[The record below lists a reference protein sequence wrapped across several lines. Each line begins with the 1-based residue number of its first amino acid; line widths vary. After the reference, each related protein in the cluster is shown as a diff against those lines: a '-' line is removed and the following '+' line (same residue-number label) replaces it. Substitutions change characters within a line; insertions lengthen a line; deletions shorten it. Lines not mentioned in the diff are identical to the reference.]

1 MARTL
6 AQRRASEAAE
16 AAAREAAIEAGTLTD
31 EEAREELLRREQ
43 LFIAETDTDSLLH
56 AVGRDILMNA
66 LKVSLGAPNS
76 PPTESGAVIRKKAIA
91 EIERANGPDS
101 FLNRTFEEPEG
112 PSDWEPQSEPDD
124 YIIPDPE
131 DEEIRLWQ
139 EKQAKLRAKAPV
151 GPAPGRKMSTQK
163 AATQLDR
170 EGSKR
175 MTGKSTGGKRSKA
188 SRHNTHSPPKASN
201 STQWSLIVKLPVSL
215 PPREDSEAPQFPKT
229 RSNRNRSDN
238 PTSPGEQPQNFAVSN
253 EQRDNNT
260 MNSALE
266 IAQHPLEP
274 RVCKENEKLKL
285 MRQNELDAKKIQ
297 AAREEAPQEK
307 PAKETPAKEKHI
319 KEASFGQVKHNGRL
333 YKFQHVGGESV
344 IEDTTPRRSLI
355 VKLKVPS
362 IYKPAS
368 QPGPFTPSDHRQMSG
383 PAKAGITLVGKKG
396 KKRARSSQAHVELE
410 RPRKD
415 KRGRYTSRLQTSM
428 NLRGGGNARV
438 SSPQIAEATSDHE
451 AQGLVSAAIGLEET
465 NTVPPLTA
473 AEELDDQMPDHDQDA
488 ADEEPDHQ
496 LQDHDQDAAAEEADH
511 QLPDHDQDAAAEV
524 PDHELPDHDQIL
536 ATEHQLSDNEQEQ
549 EQEQDSD
556 SPPPTAP
563 SAPTLPLRIPS
574 KRATRSSNTTL
585 PSAPKPSTPTPAA
598 TAKPIPPRRT
608 KRIKITDH
616 TFKTPKQ
623 KDRAPTTSSSSSY
636 PIAVKHQNH
645 VTSTPYSSS
654 ISRTGIPTS
663 LSARSYSATPIPIPD
678 PPNVPTMPAIP
689 VQKNRKALEDWK
701 TGVMIA
707 LENVVEVRSPHPL
720 LPPLS
725 VQSSG
730 HALLSS
736 LSLSLI
742 SSHEHIYFF

>member
-6 AQRRASEAAE
+6 AQRRASEAAEAAE

-66 LKVSLGAPNS
+66 LKASLGAPNS

-112 PSDWEPQSEPDD
+112 PSDWEPQSESDD

-201 STQWSLIVKLPVSL
+201 STQWSLIVKLPVLL

-229 RSNRNRSDN
+229 RSNRNRSDK

-253 EQRDNNT
+253 EQQDNNT

-274 RVCKENEKLKL
+274 RVRKESEKLKL
-285 MRQNELDAKKIQ
+285 MRQNELDAKKFQ

-307 PAKETPAKEKHI
+307 PAKETPAKEKRI

-396 KKRARSSQAHVELE
+396 KKRARSAQAHVELE

-415 KRGRYTSRLQTSM
+415 KRGRYTSRSQTSM

-451 AQGLVSAAIGLEET
+451 AQGLASAASGLEEA
-465 NTVPPLTA
+465 NTVAPLTA
-473 AEELDDQMPDHDQDA
+473 AEELDDQIP
-488 ADEEPDHQ
+488 
-496 LQDHDQDAAAEEADH
+496 DHDQDAAAEEADH
-511 QLPDHDQDAAAEV
+511 QLPDHDQ
-524 PDHELPDHDQIL
+524 II
-536 ATEHQLSDNEQEQ
+536 ATEHQLSDNEQ

-585 PSAPKPSTPTPAA
+585 LSAPKPSTPKSSPPTPAA
-598 TAKPIPPRRT
+598 TAKPTPPRRT
-608 KRIKITDH
+608 KRIKIADH

-654 ISRTGIPTS
+654 ISRTGTPTS
-663 LSARSYSATPIPIPD
+663 HSARSYSVTPISIPD